1 MKLSLRILAVLA
13 LSVSIVWLSG
23 CKKSNP
29 YSSTSLTK
37 SSTAVMSATSSPKAA
52 NTTVADIPVSG
63 GKLNVQTA
71 WINIADLRIEENSG
85 NDIEQQGG
93 ANDGDQGGV
102 DNESLGGKEES
113 GGIEDSLDA
122 ADITAA
128 GPFSLDISGGQ
139 ALIGSF
145 DVYPGT
151 FKKID
156 FTFRP
161 NTNDPFYGKTM
172 VISGEFTSDAG
183 TVTPF
188 TLKSEFSKQIQTQIA
203 GGGITVAA
211 NSTVEV
217 NVVFDLAGWFGNVDF
232 STAQTANGQILIDA
246 SDNAALLAAFEAN
259 LAKYVEVEEKK

>member
-13 LSVSIVWLSG
+13 LSLAVFWASG

-29 YSSTSLTK
+29 YSSASLTK
-37 SSTAVMSATSSPKAA
+37 SSTALMKATGSPRAA
-52 NTTVADIPVSG
+52 NTTLSDLPVKG

-85 NDIEQQGG
+85 NDVEQQGE
-93 ANDGDQGGV
+93 NNNGDQGGV
-102 DNESLGGKEES
+102 DNESEGGKEES
-113 GGIEDSLDA
+113 GGAEDSLDN

-128 GPFSLDISGGQ
+128 GPFNLDISGGQ
-139 ALIGSF
+139 VLIGSF

-151 FKKID
+151 FKKVD
-156 FTFRP
+156 FTFTP
-161 NTNDPFYGKTM
+161 NVNDPFYGKTM
-172 VISGEFTSDAG
+172 VFSGEFTSDAG

-188 TLKSEFSKQIQTQIA
+188 TLKSEFSKQIQTPIA

-211 NSTVEV
+211 NSTVEI

-232 STAQTANGQILIDA
+232 STAQISNGQILIDA
-246 SDNAALLAAFEAN
+246 SNNAALLSAFEAN
-259 LAKYVEVEEKK
+259 LEQHVEVEEHQ